1 MGNALALVA
10 LLLFAVNAFVVRAAS
25 RRLEQG
31 LGFLVSLV
39 VNVVAGAILLGGR
52 LLLGDEPLR
61 VDWPAFWMF
70 LLAGVFSGYL
80 GRRGY
85 FRSVET
91 LGPSRASAVQAAN
104 PMFTMVFAWVLI
116 DQALSRLDV
125 AAILVIVVGVYLTN
139 RRSDR
144 LAPSSQAGAP
154 VRETPR
160 ERLALL
166 APAVVATASYG
177 LGNVL
182 RGGAV
187 EDWNEPIT
195 GGVLGAV
202 SATLAYLLVHVSPRG
217 FVARVRRAD
226 RRGVAWWTLTG
237 GLTIGGQMAVIGSA
251 AHIDVAVAVAISS
264 ALPMIVI
271 PVSVVVL
278 RIREG
283 VTAVTALGAA
293 LISGGVAWLVLL

>member
-1 MGNALALVA
+1 MGDALALVA
-10 LLLFAVNAFVVRAAS
+10 LLLFAINAFVVRAAS

-39 VNVVAGAILLGGR
+39 TNIVVGGALLGGQ
-52 LLLGDEPLR
+52 LLLRDESLR
-61 VDWPAFWMF
+61 IDWPALGMF
-70 LLAGVFSGYL
+70 LVAGVFSGYL

-104 PMFTMVFAWVLI
+104 PMFTMIFAWVLI
-116 DQALSRLDV
+116 GQGLGRVDV
-125 AAILVIVVGVYLTN
+125 AAILVIVLGVFLTN
-139 RRSDR
+139 RRADR
-144 LAPSSQAGAP
+144 SSPSLPSPLG
-154 VRETPR
+154 RESAR

-187 EDWNEPIT
+187 EDWNEPIV
-195 GGVLGAV
+195 GGVLGALT
-202 SATLAYLLVHVSPRG
+202 ATVAYLAFHISPRG

-237 GLTIGGQMAVIGSA
+237 GLTIGGQMCVIGSA

-283 VTAVTALGAA
+283 VTAVTAFGAA

>member
-1 MGNALALVA
+1 MGDTLALVA
-10 LLLFAVNAFVVRAAS
+10 LLLFAANAFVVRAAS

-39 VNVVAGAILLGGR
+39 VNVVVGGLLLGGR
-52 LLLGDEPLR
+52 LLFGAEPLR
-61 VDWPAFWMF
+61 VDWPSFWMF

-85 FRSVET
+85 FKSVET

-116 DQALSRLDV
+116 DQALGWVDV

-139 RRSDR
+139 RRTDR
-144 LAPSSQAGAP
+144 LSPALSGASR
-154 VRETPR
+154 RESAR

-187 EDWNEPIT
+187 EDWNEPIA
-195 GGVLGAV
+195 GGVLGAI
-202 SATLAYLLVHVSPRG
+202 SATLAYLLFHISPRG
-217 FVARVRRAD
+217 FLDRVRRAD

-237 GLTIGGQMAVIGSA
+237 GLTIGGQMTVIGSA

-271 PVSVVVL
+271 PVSVVVF

>member
-1 MGNALALVA
+1 MGDALALVA

-39 VNVVAGAILLGGR
+39 TNIVVGGVLLTGQ
-52 LLLGDEPLR
+52 LLLRSEPLR
-61 VDWPAFWMF
+61 VDWSAFGMF
-70 LLAGVFSGYL
+70 LLAGVFSAYL

-85 FRSVET
+85 FASVET
-91 LGPSRASAVQAAN
+91 LGPSRASAIQAAN
-104 PMFTMVFAWVLI
+104 PMFTMLFAWVLI
-116 DQALSRLDV
+116 GQALGWTDV
-125 AAILVIVVGVYLTN
+125 AAIVVIVLGVYLAN
-139 RRSDR
+139 RRPGRS
-144 LAPSSQAGAP
+144 ASSGPAAREP
-154 VRETPR
+154 VRQWLR
-160 ERLALL
+160 LL

-182 RGGAV
+182 RGAAV
-187 EDWNEPIT
+187 EDWAEPIA
-195 GGVLGAV
+195 GGLLGAIAGTV
-202 SATLAYLLVHVSPRG
+202 AYLAFHLSPRG
-217 FVARVRRAD
+217 FAARVRRAD

-237 GLTIGGQMAVIGSA
+237 GLTIGGQMSVIGSA

-278 RIREG
+278 RIRE
-283 VTAVTALGAA
+283 AVTVVTMLGAA
-293 LISGGVAWLVLL
+293 LITGGVAWLVVW

>member
-1 MGNALALVA
+1 MGDGLALVA
-10 LLLFAVNAFVVRAAS
+10 LVLFAANAFVVRAAS

-31 LGFLVSLV
+31 LGFLVSLAT
-39 VNVVAGAILLGGR
+39 NVVAGGALLAGQ
-52 LLLGDEPLR
+52 LLLRPEPLR
-61 VDWPAFWMF
+61 VDWSAAAMF
-70 LLAGVFSGYL
+70 LVAGVFSAYL

-104 PMFTMVFAWVLI
+104 PMFTMVFAWVLLG
-116 DQALSRLDV
+116 QALGWADV
-125 AAILVIVVGVYLTN
+125 AAILVVVLGVYLTN
-139 RRSDR
+139 RRPDR
-144 LAPSSQAGAP
+144 STPSGPPQADEPA
-154 VRETPR
+154 RQ
-160 ERLALL
+160 RLALL

-182 RGGAV
+182 RGAAV
-187 EDWNEPIT
+187 DDWTEPIA

-202 SATLAYLLVHVSPRG
+202 AGTAAYLAFHVSPRG

-237 GLTIGGQMAVIGSA
+237 GLTIGGQMSVIGSA

-271 PVSVVVL
+271 PVSVIVL
-278 RIREG
+278 RIRE
-283 VTAVTALGAA
+283 AVTMVTVLGAA
-293 LISGGVAWLVLL
+293 LITGGVAWLVVW

>member
-1 MGNALALVA
+1 MGDVLALVA

-39 VNVVAGAILLGGR
+39 TNVVVGGALLGGQ
-52 LLLGDEPLR
+52 LLLRGEGLR
-61 VDWPAFWMF
+61 VDWPAFGMF

-91 LGPSRASAVQAAN
+91 LGPSRATAVQAAN
-104 PMFTMVFAWVLI
+104 PMFTMIFAWVLI
-116 DQALSRLDV
+116 GQALGWLDV
-125 AAILVIVVGVYLTN
+125 AAILVIVFGVYLAN
-139 RRSDR
+139 RRGDR
-144 LAPSSQAGAP
+144 SSPGTLAHEPA
-154 VRETPR
+154 R

-166 APAVVATASYG
+166 APAVIATASYG

-187 EDWNEPIT
+187 EDWNEPIA

-202 SATLAYLLVHVSPRG
+202 TATLAYLLFHISPRG
-217 FVARVRRAD
+217 FLARVRRAD
-226 RRGVAWWTLTG
+226 RRGLAWWTLTG
-237 GLTIGGQMAVIGSA
+237 GLTIAGQMSVIGSA

-278 RIREG
+278 KIREA
-283 VTAVTALGAA
+283 VTVVTALGAA
-293 LISGGVAWLVLL
+293 LITGGVAWLVLL

>member
-1 MGNALALVA
+1 MGDALALLA
-10 LLLFAVNAFVVRAAS
+10 LLLFAVNAFSVRAAS

-39 VNVVAGAILLGGR
+39 TNIVVGGL
-52 LLLGDEPLR
+52 LLLGQLLWRGEPLR
-61 VDWPAFWMF
+61 VDWPAAGMF
-70 LLAGVFSGYL
+70 LLAGIFSAYL

-85 FRSVET
+85 FKSVET

-116 DQALSRLDV
+116 GQALGWPDV
-125 AAILVIVVGVYLTN
+125 AAILVIVFGVYLTN
-139 RRSDR
+139 RRPGRTPSTS
-144 LAPSSQAGAP
+144 LA
-154 VRETPR
+154 RESPR
-160 ERLALL
+160 QRLALL

-187 EDWNEPIT
+187 EDWNEPIA
-195 GGVLGAV
+195 GGLLGAI
-202 SATLAYLLVHVSPRG
+202 AGTLAYLVFHISPRG
-217 FVARVRRAD
+217 FVARVRAAD
-226 RRGVAWWTLTG
+226 RRGVAWWMLTG
-237 GLTIGGQMAVIGSA
+237 GLTIGGQMSVIGAA

-278 RIREG
+278 RIRE
-283 VTAVTALGAA
+283 AVTAATVLGAV
-293 LISGGVAWLVLL
+293 LISGGVAGLVLL

>member
-1 MGNALALVA
+1 MGDALALVA
-10 LLLFAVNAFVVRAAS
+10 LLLFAINAFVVRAAS

-39 VNVVAGAILLGGR
+39 VNVVAGGVLLGGR

-61 VDWPAFWMF
+61 VDWSAFWMF

-85 FRSVET
+85 FKSVET

-104 PMFTMVFAWVLI
+104 PMFTLAFAWVLI
-116 DQALSRLDV
+116 DQALGWVDV
-125 AAILVIVVGVYLTN
+125 AAILVIVAGVYLTS
-139 RRSDR
+139 RRTDR
-144 LAPSSQAGAP
+144 LTPSSPALARQSA
-154 VRETPR
+154 R

-202 SATLAYLLVHVSPRG
+202 SATLAYLLFHVSPRG

-237 GLTIGGQMAVIGSA
+237 ALTIGGQMAVIGSA

-271 PVSVVVL
+271 PVSVL
-278 RIREG
+278 AFRIREG